1 MIASTTLQLKILK
14 TKKRLYN
21 DTWLLPIILITLTSL
36 MVYLSFYLRAVSME
50 GKYGVIDAELPLV
63 TVPFNDPSFSNF
75 LPQKSASLG
84 KHTSVLMLTPSK
96 FIYGSAE
103 SFSTKLA
110 SSNNKFLIDH
120 INGAPDT
127 NGLIKDMGKWLAYRE
142 NTKKIPNDQILILMP
157 TAEIPGHIVIQVV
170 SIMKTSGLFKH
181 VVLGGGLI

>member
-21 DTWLLPIILITLTSL
+21 DSWLIPIILIILTGL
-36 MVYLSFYLRAVSME
+36 MVYLSFYLRAVSMQ
-50 GKYGVIDAELPLV
+50 GKYGVINAELPLV
-63 TVPFNDPSFSNF
+63 SIPFEDPSFSNF
-75 LPQKSASLG
+75 SPKKIATLG
-84 KHTSVLMLTPSK
+84 KNTSVLILTPSR

-120 INGAPDT
+120 VDGAPDT
-127 NGLIKDMGKWLAYRE
+127 NGLIRDMRKWLAFRE
-142 NTKKIPNDQILILMP
+142 NTKKIPNDDILILAP

-170 SIMKTSGLFKH
+170 SIMKSSGLFKH